1 MLSRKKVAAALGGAS
16 QLRVNRNFNW
26 IWYLGAAVWFLNAAL
41 AMHHGN
47 LRLGLTNAAIS
58 AVFLAAGLFF
68 RRQTKRPTRRNSG
81 R

>member
-1 MLSRKKVAAALGGAS
+1 MS
-16 QLRVNRNFNW
+16 RNFNW

-41 AMHHGN
+41 AMHKGN

-58 AVFLAAGLFF
+58 AVFLAAGIIF
-68 RRQTKRPTRRNSG
+68 RRMARRQQRRNNG